1 MEASPTEVRIE
12 HSVVDQRALAR
23 GFTVLYALIAAA
35 GLVAVLF
42 KPELLLGAVFFALF
56 VAWWAWRIR
65 RAQSDEPWLVVLTP
79 AELRHSTAGVDVRIA
94 RAEAG
99 EVRLESRAGPRMRLY
114 LLKVRDPGGGELL
127 VVSLPGKNESTM
139 LEAGFEEWG
148 WPITG
153 ARG

>member
-12 HSVVDQRALAR
+12 HSVADQRALAR
-23 GFTVLYALIAAA
+23 GFTVLYALIAAG

-42 KPELLLGAVFFALF
+42 KPELLLGAVFFAGF

-65 RAQSDEPWLVVLTP
+65 RAQSGEPWLVVLSP
-79 AELRHSTAGVDVRIA
+79 AELRHSAGDADVRIS

-99 EVRLESRAGPRMRLY
+99 EVVLEARAGPRMQLY
-114 LLKVRDPGGGELL
+114 VLKVRGAGGEKLL
-127 VVSLPGKNESTM
+127 TVSLPGRNESTM
-139 LEAGFEEWG
+139 LEAAFEEWG
-148 WPITG
+148 WPLKG